1 MLELPADAVVFDN
14 DGVLVDSQV
23 SVDRAWSAWARA
35 RGIDPALVLAT
46 AHGRPSRDTVAE
58 FIDEAQR
65 LAALAEVDDLE
76 LLDAGSIVPIA
87 GAREL
92 VAQLPADRWA
102 VVTSGT
108 LPLASA
114 RLRAAGLPV
123 PRVLVT
129 ADDVR
134 HGKPDPEG
142 YSLAVQR
149 LGVDPGRTIVLEDS
163 LTGIAAARAAGV
175 GTIVGV
181 GAGTLAAGVA
191 AVVRDLREL
200 SWHDGLRIDPAGRLD
215 TAPTPAA

>member
-1 MLELPADAVVFDN
+1 
-14 DGVLVDSQV
+14 
-23 SVDRAWSAWARA
+23 
-35 RGIDPALVLAT
+35 
-46 AHGRPSRDTVAE
+46 
-58 FIDEAQR
+58 
-65 LAALAEVDDLE
+65 
-76 LLDAGSIVPIA
+76 
-87 GAREL
+87 
-92 VAQLPADRWA
+92 
-102 VVTSGT
+102 
-108 LPLASA
+108 
-114 RLRAAGLPV
+114 V